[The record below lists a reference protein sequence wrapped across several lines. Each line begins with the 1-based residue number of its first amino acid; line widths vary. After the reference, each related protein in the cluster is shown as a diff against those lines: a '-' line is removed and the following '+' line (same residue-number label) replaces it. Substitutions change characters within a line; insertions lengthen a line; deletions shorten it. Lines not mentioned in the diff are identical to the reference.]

1 MESWG
6 CSWEC
11 VERPVACLKPLFR
24 YDADHDRG
32 LITSDHRHQG
42 HRYETHRHFRHRDLS
57 AFLARLRTGGHAT
70 VASKEN
76 PAKTNKYV
84 LKIQGPAGAKFDM
97 LLITKP
103 TEREN
108 PTRETATV
116 VVPFSKDFEAT
127 SCYAWFDTLPD
138 GASGKVGDQFEVLFI
153 VNGHS
158 SATAELTI
166 QPRNKQTAGLGD
178 L

>member
-1 MESWG
+1 MTLTTIEGSLPPIIDTRG
-6 CSWEC
+6 INMKHIAIS
-11 VERPVACLKPLFR
+11 VTAISLVASL
-24 YDADHDRG
+24 
-32 LITSDHRHQG
+32 
-42 HRYETHRHFRHRDLS
+42 
-57 AFLARLRTGGHAT
+57 AFALGGHAT

-108 PTRETATV
+108 PTREKATV
-116 VVPFSKDFEAT
+116 VVPFSKNLEAT

-138 GASGKVGDQFEVLFI
+138 GASGKVGDEFEVLFI

-158 SATAELTI
+158 SATAEFKI